1 MNVLAVDLGGSHV
14 TCALLCGTVS
24 GARVLKRESMNVS
37 NGASFGTVLPEIE
50 ASLRRLLEEAR
61 PNVECRGIG
70 FGFCGLVDPRRSRIL
85 STNGKYDDACDID
98 LNEWALG
105 AFGLPLRLENDA
117 RLALLGERMA
127 GAARGFDDIV
137 MITLGTG
144 VGGAAMIGGELLH
157 GKHFQ
162 AGCLGGHFVVN
173 CRGRR
178 CTCGNI
184 GCIEAEASSW
194 SLPLICRE
202 HPQFASSALA
212 ALPEVTFE
220 ALFQLAATDR
230 CAMEIRD
237 ACIDTWAAGCVT
249 MIHAYDPEV
258 LIVGGGLMKSADQIL
273 PRLQTH
279 IEKYAWT
286 PWGTVKVRAAEL
298 SDSASLIGAIPLFER
313 GSR

>member
-14 TCALLCGTVS
+14 SCAWVTGTVS
-24 GARVLKRESMNVS
+24 GTQILKRESMKVS
-37 NGASFGTVLPEIE
+37 NGAGFRTVLPVIE
-50 ASLRRLLEEAR
+50 ASLRRLLEDA
-61 PNVECRGIG
+61 PAKVECRGIG

-98 LNEWALG
+98 LNDWALA

-117 RLALLGERMA
+117 RLALLGERFA

-173 CRGRR
+173 RQGRA

-202 HPQFASSALA
+202 HPRFASSALA
-212 ALPEVTFE
+212 ALPEITFE
-220 ALFQLAATDR
+220 ALFRLAATDR
-230 CAMEIRD
+230 CAMDVRD
-237 ACIDTWAAGCVT
+237 ACIETWAAGCVT

-258 LIVGGGLMKSADQIL
+258 LIVGGGLMNSAEEIL
-273 PRLQTH
+273 PRLQMH

-298 SDSASLIGAIPLFER
+298 SGAASLIGAIPLFDR

>member
-1 MNVLAVDLGGSHV
+1 MNVLAVDLGGSHA
-14 TCALLCGTVS
+14 TCAWVS
-24 GARVLKRESMNVS
+24 GDLILKRESIVIS
-37 NGASFGTVLPEIE
+37 NSASFRTVLPEIE
-50 ASLRRLLEEAR
+50 VSLRRLFEE
-61 PNVECRGIG
+61 PPPKIECCGIG

-98 LNEWALG
+98 LNNWAHG

-117 RLALLGERMA
+117 RLALFGERFA

-144 VGGAAMIGGELLH
+144 VGGAAMIKGELLH

-173 CRGRR
+173 RQGRT

-212 ALPEVTFE
+212 TLPEITFE
-220 ALFQLAATDR
+220 ALFRLAATDK
-230 CAMEIRD
+230 CAREVRD
-237 ACIDTWAAGCVT
+237 ACIETWAAGCVT
-249 MIHAYDPEV
+249 MIHAYDPEI
-258 LIVGGGLMKSADQIL
+258 LIVGGGLMKSSDQIL
-273 PRLQTH
+273 PRLQAH
-279 IEKYAWT
+279 IEKHAWT
-286 PWGTVKVRAAEL
+286 PWGTVKVRAAAL
-298 SDSASLIGAIPLFER
+298 SDRAPLIGAIPLFER
-313 GSR
+313 GPR